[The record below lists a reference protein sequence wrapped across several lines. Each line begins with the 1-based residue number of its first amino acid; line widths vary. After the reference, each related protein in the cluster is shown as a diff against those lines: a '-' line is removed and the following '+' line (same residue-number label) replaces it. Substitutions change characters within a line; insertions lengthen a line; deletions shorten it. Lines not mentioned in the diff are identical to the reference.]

1 MYQELGLI
9 LGGKWQAPQNMA
21 QVIVA
26 GDARL
31 LTSVTGANDAE
42 FLELTGASGAPCLH
56 RGPPDA

>member
-1 MYQELGLI
+1 MYQELGL
-9 LGGKWQAPQNMA
+9 LFVGKWQAPQNMA

-31 LTSVTGANDAE
+31 LTSAAGANDAK
-42 FLELTGASGAPCLH
+42 FLGLTRAQGAPCLQ